1 MSDFSD
7 RPFVAGVITGLRAFR
22 IDPLGRLTGVVHRD
36 VWTPGE
42 NVGVCHK
49 SATDQTFRA
58 FSTGGYIMDGGRKG
72 KGSGRRGDLYNFYIQ
87 HEPPAP
93 LRKHPIA
100 SASCEC
106 GYYAYFDGGN
116 DYLSQSSNAWAA
128 LYTGGTEDRAPRV
141 GAIVNGYGLVTV
153 GSRGFRAE
161 KAEVIALISPMSDQA
176 RYAVPFEKVRH
187 NYPDLPVIATEREAV
202 ELYPLTDP
210 QPVAPESADDFWTRK
225 A

>member
-72 KGSGRRGDLYNFYIQ
+72 KGSGRRDDLYNFYIQ
-87 HEPPAP
+87 PPAP

-128 LYTGGTEDRAPRV
+128 LYIGGTEDRAPRV

>member
-49 SATDQTFRA
+49 SDTPTFHTFA
-58 FSTGGYIMDGGRKG
+58 SGGYIMAGGRKG
-72 KGSGRRGDLYNFYIQ
+72 KSRGRSDDLYNFYIQ
-87 HEPPAP
+87 HEPPKP
-93 LRKHPIA
+93 LRKHPIG

-106 GYYAYFDGGN
+106 GFYAYFDGGN
-116 DYLSQSSNAWAA
+116 DYLTQSSSAWLA
-128 LYTGGTEDRAPRV
+128 LYIGGTDDTAPRV

-161 KAEVIALISPMSDQA
+161 KAEVIALISPKSDQA

-210 QPVAPESADDFWTRK
+210 QPIAPESADDFWTRK

>member
-72 KGSGRRGDLYNFYIQ
+72 K
-87 HEPPAP
+87 PPAP

-128 LYTGGTEDRAPRV
+128 LYIGGTEDRAPRV